1 MSVSSIGPT
10 GSLRPPTQAQPVGQA
25 GFLVPDATAP
35 ASSNLQ
41 GVTQPTTVG
50 ASVMLALQER
60 AGAEAGDQEARQ
72 HGQRL
77 LAALAELQR
86 ALLSGNQ
93 ADTLQELSR
102 LSEEGGQ
109 AVDPALAQVIQSIRL
124 RVRLELARAAKT
136 ADRASIPGS

>member
-25 GFLVPDATAP
+25 GFLVPDGTAP
-35 ASSNLQ
+35 ASSNVQ

-50 ASVMLALQER
+50 TAVMLALQER

-77 LAALAELQR
+77 LAALAKLQR

-109 AVDPALAQVIQSIRL
+109 AVDPALAQVIRSIRL
-124 RVRLELARAAKT
+124 RARLELVRAAKA
-136 ADRASIPGS
+136 ADRASVPGS

>member
-1 MSVSSIGPT
+1 MSVSSIGPA
-10 GSLRPPTQAQPVGQA
+10 GSVRPPTQAQPVGQA
-25 GFLVPDATAP
+25 GFLVPDGAVP
-35 ASSNLQ
+35 ASSNVQ
-41 GVTQPTTVG
+41 GVTQPATVG

-60 AGAEAGDQEARQ
+60 AGAEAGDQQARQ

-109 AVDPALAQVIQSIRL
+109 AVDPALAQVIRSIRL
-124 RVRLELARAAKT
+124 RARLELARAAKT
-136 ADRASIPGS
+136 ADQASVPGS

>member
-1 MSVSSIGPT
+1 MSVSSIGPA
-10 GSLRPPTQAQPVGQA
+10 GSVRPPTQAQPVGQA
-25 GFLVPDATAP
+25 GFLVPDGTMP
-35 ASSNLQ
+35 VSSNVQ
-41 GVTQPTTVG
+41 GVTQPSTVG

-60 AGAEAGDQEARQ
+60 AGAEAGDQQARQ

-77 LAALAELQR
+77 LAALGELQR

-109 AVDPALAQVIQSIRL
+109 AVDPALAQVIRSIRL
-124 RVRLELARAAKT
+124 RARLELARAAKT
-136 ADRASIPGS
+136 ADRASVPGS

>member
-10 GSLRPPTQAQPVGQA
+10 GSLRPPVQAQPVGQA
-25 GFLVPDATAP
+25 GFVVPDGIPLAP
-35 ASSNLQ
+35 SNAQ

-72 HGQRL
+72 HGRRL

-86 ALLSGNQ
+86 DLLSGNR

-102 LSEEGGQ
+102 LSEEDGR
-109 AVDPALAQVIQSIRL
+109 AVDPALAQVIRSIRL
-124 RVRLELARAAKT
+124 RVRLELARAAKA
-136 ADRASIPGS
+136 ADRASVPGS

>member
-1 MSVSSIGPT
+1 MSVSSIGPA
-10 GSLRPPTQAQPVGQA
+10 GSVRPPTQAQPVGQA
-25 GFLVPDATAP
+25 GFLVPDGTMP
-35 ASSNLQ
+35 VSSNVQ
-41 GVTQPTTVG
+41 GVTQPSTVG

-60 AGAEAGDQEARQ
+60 AGAEAGDQQARQ

-109 AVDPALAQVIQSIRL
+109 AVDPALAQVIRSIRL
-124 RVRLELARAAKT
+124 RARLELARAAKT
-136 ADRASIPGS
+136 ADRASVPGS

>member
-1 MSVSSIGPT
+1 MSVSSIGPA
-10 GSLRPPTQAQPVGQA
+10 GSVRPLTQAQPVGQA
-25 GFLVPDATAP
+25 GFLVPDGAVP
-35 ASSNLQ
+35 ASSNVQ
-41 GVTQPTTVG
+41 GVTQPATVG

-60 AGAEAGDQEARQ
+60 AGAEAGDQQARQ

-109 AVDPALAQVIQSIRL
+109 AVDPALAQVIRSIRL
-124 RVRLELARAAKT
+124 RARLELARAAKT
-136 ADRASIPGS
+136 ADQASVPGS

>member
-72 HGQRL
+72 HGRRL
-77 LAALAELQR
+77 LEALAELQR
-86 ALLSGNQ
+86 ALLSGNE
-93 ADTLQELSR
+93 ADTLQELLR

-109 AVDPALAQVIQSIRL
+109 AVDPALAQVIRSIRL
-124 RVRLELARAAKT
+124 RARLELARAAKT
-136 ADRASIPGS
+136 TDQARGSGS

>member
-10 GSLRPPTQAQPVGQA
+10 GSLQPPTPAQPVGQP
-25 GFLVPDATAP
+25 GFLVPVATTP
-35 ASSNLQ
+35 ASSNVL
-41 GVTQPTTVG
+41 GVAQPTTVG

-72 HGQRL
+72 HGRRL
-77 LAALAELQR
+77 LEALAELQR
-86 ALLSGNQ
+86 ALLSGNE

-109 AVDPALAQVIQSIRL
+109 AVDPVLAQVIRSIRL
-124 RVRLELARAAKT
+124 RARLELARAAKT
-136 ADRASIPGS
+136 ADRASVPGS